1 MYAVWKTDRAAGAAR
16 RGHADPGLRGQRVVF
31 PAAVGVSGGEPA
43 FVPVALHAAHA
54 QSPARVLRG
63 VCTGLDAAG
72 AGIFRAHALRLELRG
87 DHIGQRR
94 ADALVG
100 VEGDA
105 EFALRT

>member
-1 MYAVWKTDRAAGAAR
+1 MYAVWKTDRAAGPAR

-31 PAAVGVSGGEPA
+31 LLLSVFPVVSLL
-43 FVPVALHAAHA
+43 FVPAALHAAHA
-54 QSPARVLRG
+54 RSSARVLRG
-63 VCTGLDAAG
+63 IRAGLDAAG